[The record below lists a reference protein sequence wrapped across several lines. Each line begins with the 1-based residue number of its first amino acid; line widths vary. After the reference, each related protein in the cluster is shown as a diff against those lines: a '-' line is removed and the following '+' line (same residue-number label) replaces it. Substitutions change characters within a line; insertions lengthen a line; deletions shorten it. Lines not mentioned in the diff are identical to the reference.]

1 MKKIFVSLLMA
12 MPLVASAQTS
22 FTVESNGKKYA
33 FPLEGTTI
41 TVTDDKI
48 TLPAEAPVY
57 KSNLKSV
64 SLFGMA
70 TSFQLKGMSL
80 IADYMWAGKLM
91 PKANNTFKFQ
101 ATTNTGSDLYFGPEG
116 DANAPIAVSGTA
128 TKGST
133 KFYTIE
139 SGYQQDSV
147 LVVFN
152 ERTAQYSV
160 MGLVKE
166 APYYTIDFE
175 GSKWSALIDTPEYGG
190 PLLYGADGGGFYTE
204 EGVYEW
210 TDEATSL
217 HSKLNNAYGS
227 WAYWSG
233 GAAVSNYHCDIANG
247 SSNTQLS
254 LPTETPAHSGDN
266 FIVTYGYSDGSQFAT
281 DSRPVFDFQDGVA
294 RQVKGLWITNNSYF
308 LHSLTQGD
316 GFNQSATDDTF
327 IDVTFEGFDAAGI
340 SQGMVKYR
348 IQDGKKA
355 LTDWAYV
362 DLSSLGKINTLII
375 NYEFSKDQDNGYGFA
390 APAYLVIDDIE
401 IYK

>member
-1 MKKIFVSLLMA
+1 MKKIFVSLLMV
-12 MPLVASAQTS
+12 MPLATSAQS
-22 FTVESNGKKYA
+22 VFTVESNGQKYS
-33 FPLEGTTI
+33 FPLESTTI
-41 TVTDDKI
+41 TVTDDEP
-48 TLPAEAPVY
+48 TQPAQAPVY
-57 KSNLKSV
+57 KSNLKGV
-64 SLFGMA
+64 SLFGKA
-70 TSFQLKGMSL
+70 TTFQFKGMSL

-91 PKANNTFKFQ
+91 PKADDTFKFL

-166 APYYTIDFE
+166 APYYMIDFE

-190 PLLYGADGGGFYTE
+190 PLLYGKGEGFPTD

-217 HSKLNNAYGS
+217 HSKLNNAWGS

-247 SSNTQLS
+247 GPNTQLS

-316 GFNQSATDDTF
+316 SFNQSATDDTF

-362 DLSSLGKINTLII
+362 DLSSLGKINTLKI

>member
-175 GSKWSALIDTPEYGG
+175 GSKWSALIDSPEYGG
-190 PLLYGADGGGFYTE
+190 PLLYGADGSGFYTD

-247 SSNTQLS
+247 GPNTQLS

-316 GFNQSATDDTF
+316 SFNQSATDDTF

-362 DLSSLGKINTLII
+362 DLSSLGKINTLKI

>member
-1 MKKIFVSLLMA
+1 MKKIFVSLLMV
-12 MPLVASAQTS
+12 MPLAASAQS
-22 FTVESNGKKYA
+22 VFTVESNGKKYA

-116 DANAPIAVSGTA
+116 DANAPIEVSGTA

-190 PLLYGADGGGFYTE
+190 PLLYGADGGGFYTD

-247 SSNTQLS
+247 GSNTQLS

-266 FIVTYGYSDGSQFAT
+266 FLVTYGYNDGSPYAT
-281 DSRPVFDFQDGVA
+281 DSRAILDFQDGVA
-294 RQVKGLWITNNSYF
+294 RQIKGMWITNNSYF

-316 GFNQSATDDTF
+316 GINQSATDDTF

-362 DLSSLGKINTLII
+362 DLSSLGKINTLKI

>member
-1 MKKIFVSLLMA
+1 MA

-190 PLLYGADGGGFYTE
+190 PLLYGADGGGFYTD

-210 TDEATSL
+210 TDEVTSL

-362 DLSSLGKINTLII
+362 DLSSLGKINTLKI

>member
-1 MKKIFVSLLMA
+1 MA
-12 MPLVASAQTS
+12 MPLVASAQS
-22 FTVESNGKKYA
+22 VFTVESNGQKYS
-33 FPLEGTTI
+33 FPLESTTI
-41 TVTDDKI
+41 TVTDDEP
-48 TLPAEAPVY
+48 TQPAQAPVY
-57 KSNLKSV
+57 KSNLKGV
-64 SLFGMA
+64 SLFGKA
-70 TSFQLKGMSL
+70 TTSQFKGMSL

-91 PKANNTFKFQ
+91 PKADDTFKFQ
-101 ATTNTGSDLYFGPEG
+101 ETTNTGSDLYFGPEG

-133 KFYTIE
+133 KFYTFE

-147 LVVFN
+147 LVIFN

-175 GSKWSALIDTPEYGG
+175 GSKWSALIDSPEYGG
-190 PLLYGADGGGFYTE
+190 PLLYGADGSGFYTD

-247 SSNTQLS
+247 GPNTQLS

-316 GFNQSATDDTF
+316 SFNQSATDDTF
-327 IDVTFEGFDAAGI
+327 IDVTFEGIDAVGI

-362 DLSSLGKINTLII
+362 DLSSLGKINTLKI
-375 NYEFSKDQDNGYGFA
+375 NYEFSKDQDNGYGCA
-390 APAYLVIDDIE
+390 ATAYLVIDDIE

>member
-33 FPLEGTTI
+33 FPLESTTI
-41 TVTDDKI
+41 TITDDKI

-190 PLLYGADGGGFYTE
+190 PLLYGADGGGFYTD

-210 TDEATSL
+210 TDEVTSL

-308 LHSLTQGD
+308 IHSLTQGD

-362 DLSSLGKINTLII
+362 DLSSLGKINTLKI

>member
-1 MKKIFVSLLMA
+1 MA

-190 PLLYGADGGGFYTE
+190 PLLYGADGGGFYTD

-210 TDEATSL
+210 TDEVTSL

-247 SSNTQLS
+247 SSKTQLS

-362 DLSSLGKINTLII
+362 DLSSLGKINTLKI

>member
-101 ATTNTGSDLYFGPEG
+101 ATTNTGLDLYFGPEG

-190 PLLYGADGGGFYTE
+190 PLLYGADGGGFYTD

-316 GFNQSATDDTF
+316 SFNQSATDDTF

-362 DLSSLGKINTLII
+362 DLSSLGKINTLKI

>member
-1 MKKIFVSLLMA
+1 MKKIFVSLLMV
-12 MPLVASAQTS
+12 MPLAASAQS
-22 FTVESNGKKYA
+22 VFTVESNGQKYS
-33 FPLEGTTI
+33 FPLESTTI
-41 TVTDDKI
+41 TVTDDEP
-48 TLPAEAPVY
+48 TQPAQAPVY
-57 KSNLKSV
+57 KSNLKGV
-64 SLFGMA
+64 SLFGKA
-70 TSFQLKGMSL
+70 TTFQFKGMSL

-91 PKANNTFKFQ
+91 PKADDTFKFQ

-116 DANAPIAVSGTA
+116 DADAPIAVSGTA

-133 KFYTIE
+133 KVYTIE

-166 APYYTIDFE
+166 APCYTIDFE

-190 PLLYGADGGGFYTE
+190 PLLYGADGGGFYTD

-362 DLSSLGKINTLII
+362 DLSSLGKINTLKI
-375 NYEFSKDQDNGYGFA
+375 NYEFSKDQDNGSGFA

>member
-70 TSFQLKGMSL
+70 TSLQFKGMSL

-128 TKGST
+128 TKGSIN
-133 KFYTIE
+133 FYTIE

-166 APYYTIDFE
+166 APYCTIDFE

-190 PLLYGADGGGFYTE
+190 PLLYGADGSGFYTD

-247 SSNTQLS
+247 SSKTQLS

-362 DLSSLGKINTLII
+362 DLSSLGKINTLKI

>member
-1 MKKIFVSLLMA
+1 MV
-12 MPLVASAQTS
+12 MPLAASAQS
-22 FTVESNGKKYA
+22 VFTVESNGQKYS
-33 FPLEGTTI
+33 FPLESTTI
-41 TVTDDKI
+41 TVTDDEP
-48 TLPAEAPVY
+48 TQPAQAPVY
-57 KSNLKSV
+57 KSNLKGV
-64 SLFGMA
+64 SLFGKA
-70 TSFQLKGMSL
+70 TTFQFKGMSL

-91 PKANNTFKFQ
+91 PKADDTFKFL

-166 APYYTIDFE
+166 APYYMIDFE

-190 PLLYGADGGGFYTE
+190 PLLYGKGEGFPTD

-217 HSKLNNAYGS
+217 HSKLNNAWGS

-247 SSNTQLS
+247 GPNTQLS

-316 GFNQSATDDTF
+316 SFNQSATDDTF

-362 DLSSLGKINTLII
+362 DLSSLGKINTLKI

>member
-1 MKKIFVSLLMA
+1 MKKIFVSLLMV
-12 MPLVASAQTS
+12 MPLAASAQS
-22 FTVESNGKKYA
+22 VFTVESNGQKYS
-33 FPLEGTTI
+33 FPLESTTI
-41 TVTDDKI
+41 TVTDDEP
-48 TLPAEAPVY
+48 TQPAQAPVY
-57 KSNLKSV
+57 KSNLKGV
-64 SLFGMA
+64 SLFGKA
-70 TSFQLKGMSL
+70 TTFQFKGMSL

-91 PKANNTFKFQ
+91 PKADDTFKFL

-133 KFYTIE
+133 NFYTIE

-166 APYYTIDFE
+166 APYYMIDFE

-190 PLLYGADGGGFYTE
+190 PLLYGKGQGFPTD

-210 TDEATSL
+210 TDEVTSL
-217 HSKLNNAYGS
+217 HSKLNNAWGS
-227 WAYWSG
+227 WAYWLG

-247 SSNTQLS
+247 GPNTQLS

-316 GFNQSATDDTF
+316 SFNQSATDDTF

-340 SQGMVKYR
+340 SQGMVKHR

-362 DLSSLGKINTLII
+362 DLSSLGKINTLKI

>member
-12 MPLVASAQTS
+12 MPLVASAQS
-22 FTVESNGKKYA
+22 VFTVESNGAKYS

-190 PLLYGADGGGFYTE
+190 PLLYGADGGVFYTD

-316 GFNQSATDDTF
+316 SFNQSATDDTF

-362 DLSSLGKINTLII
+362 DLSSLGKINTLKI

>member
-190 PLLYGADGGGFYTE
+190 PLLYGADGGGFYTD

-210 TDEATSL
+210 TDEVTSL

-247 SSNTQLS
+247 GSNTQLS

-362 DLSSLGKINTLII
+362 DLSSLGKINTLKI

>member
-1 MKKIFVSLLMA
+1 MKKIFVSLLMV
-12 MPLVASAQTS
+12 MPLAASAQS
-22 FTVESNGKKYA
+22 VFTVESNGQKYS
-33 FPLEGTTI
+33 FPLESTTI
-41 TVTDDKI
+41 TVTDDEP
-48 TLPAEAPVY
+48 TQPAQAPVY
-57 KSNLKSV
+57 KSNLKGV
-64 SLFGMA
+64 SLFGKA
-70 TSFQLKGMSL
+70 TTFQFKGMSL

-91 PKANNTFKFQ
+91 PKADDTFKFQ

-166 APYYTIDFE
+166 APYYMIDFE

-190 PLLYGADGGGFYTE
+190 PLLYGKGEGFPTD

-217 HSKLNNAYGS
+217 HSKLNNAWGS

-247 SSNTQLS
+247 GPNTQLS

-266 FIVTYGYSDGSQFAT
+266 FIVTYGYSDGSQFAK

-316 GFNQSATDDTF
+316 SFNQSATDDTF

-362 DLSSLGKINTLII
+362 DLSSLGKINTLKI

>member
-190 PLLYGADGGGFYTE
+190 PLLYGADGGGFSKD

-210 TDEATSL
+210 TDEVTSL

-247 SSNTQLS
+247 GPNTQLS

-316 GFNQSATDDTF
+316 SFNQSATDDTF

-362 DLSSLGKINTLII
+362 DLSSLGKINTLKI

>member
-1 MKKIFVSLLMA
+1 MKKIFVSLLMV
-12 MPLVASAQTS
+12 MPLAASAQS
-22 FTVESNGKKYA
+22 VFTVESNGQKYS
-33 FPLEGTTI
+33 FPLESTTI
-41 TVTDDKI
+41 TVTDDEP
-48 TLPAEAPVY
+48 TQPAQAPVY
-57 KSNLKSV
+57 KSNLKGV
-64 SLFGMA
+64 SLFGKA
-70 TSFQLKGMSL
+70 TTFQFKGMSL

-91 PKANNTFKFQ
+91 PKADDTFKFL

-166 APYYTIDFE
+166 APYYMIDFE

-190 PLLYGADGGGFYTE
+190 PLLYGAHGGGFSTD

-247 SSNTQLS
+247 GPNTQLS

-266 FIVTYGYSDGSQFAT
+266 FIVTYGYSEGSKFAT

-316 GFNQSATDDTF
+316 SFNQSATDDTF

-362 DLSSLGKINTLII
+362 DLSSLGKINTLKI
-375 NYEFSKDQDNGYGFA
+375 NYEFSKDHDNGYAFA
-390 APAYLVIDDIE
+390 ATPYLVIDDIE

>member
-166 APYYTIDFE
+166 APYYTINFE

-190 PLLYGADGGGFYTE
+190 PLLYGADGGGFYTD
-204 EGVYEW
+204 EGVYKW
-210 TDEATSL
+210 TDEVTSL

-233 GAAVSNYHCDIANG
+233 GAAVSNYHCDIADG
-247 SSNTQLS
+247 GSNTQLS

-362 DLSSLGKINTLII
+362 DLSSLGKINTLKI

>member
-133 KFYTIE
+133 KFYTFE

-147 LVVFN
+147 LVIFN

-175 GSKWSALIDTPEYGG
+175 GSKWSALIDSPEYGG
-190 PLLYGADGGGFYTE
+190 PLLYGADGSGFYTD

-247 SSNTQLS
+247 GPNTQLS

-266 FIVTYGYSDGSQFAT
+266 FIVTYGYNDGSQYAT
-281 DSRPVFDFQDGVA
+281 DSRPIFDFQDGVA
-294 RQVKGLWITNNSYF
+294 RQIKGLWITNNSYF
-308 LHSLTQGD
+308 LHSVSFGD
-316 GFNQSATDDTF
+316 GLNQPASDDTF
-327 IDVTFEGFDAAGI
+327 IDVTFEGFDASGI

-362 DLSSLGKINTLII
+362 DLSSLGKINTLKI

>member
-139 SGYQQDSV
+139 SGYQQDPV

-190 PLLYGADGGGFYTE
+190 PLLYGADGGGFYTD

-210 TDEATSL
+210 TDEVTSL

-362 DLSSLGKINTLII
+362 DLSSLGKINTLKI

>member
-190 PLLYGADGGGFYTE
+190 PLLYGADGGGFYTD

-308 LHSLTQGD
+308 LNSVNNGD
-316 GFNQSATDDTF
+316 TYNKAATDATF
-327 IDVTFEGFDAAGI
+327 IDVTFEGFDAAGL
-340 SQGMVKYR
+340 SQGKVKCR
-348 IQDGKKA
+348 LQDGKTS
-355 LTDWAYV
+355 LTDWKYV
-362 DLSSLGKINTLII
+362 DLSSLGAVNSLKI
-375 NYEFSKDQDNGYGFA
+375 NYEFSDDQKNSRGFT
-390 APAYLVIDDIE
+390 APAYVAIDDVQ

>member
-1 MKKIFVSLLMA
+1 MKKIFVSLLMV
-12 MPLVASAQTS
+12 MPLAASAQS
-22 FTVESNGKKYA
+22 VFTVESNGQKYS
-33 FPLEGTTI
+33 FPLESTTI
-41 TVTDDKI
+41 TVTDDEP
-48 TLPAEAPVY
+48 TQPAQAPVY

-152 ERTAQYSV
+152 ERIAQYSV

-190 PLLYGADGGGFYTE
+190 PLLYGADGGGFSKD

-210 TDEATSL
+210 TDEVTSL

-233 GAAVSNYHCDIANG
+233 GAAVSNYHCDIADG
-247 SSNTQLS
+247 GSNTQLS

-316 GFNQSATDDTF
+316 GINQSATDDTF

-362 DLSSLGKINTLII
+362 DLSSLGKINTLKI

>member
-1 MKKIFVSLLMA
+1 
-12 MPLVASAQTS
+12 
-22 FTVESNGKKYA
+22 
-33 FPLEGTTI
+33 
-41 TVTDDKI
+41 
-48 TLPAEAPVY
+48 
-57 KSNLKSV
+57 
-64 SLFGMA
+64 MA
-70 TSFQLKGMSL
+70 TSFQFKGMSL

-133 KFYTIE
+133 KCYTIE

-190 PLLYGADGGGFYTE
+190 PLLYGADGGGFYTD

-233 GAAVSNYHCDIANG
+233 GAAVSNYHCDIADG
-247 SSNTQLS
+247 GSNTQLS

-362 DLSSLGKINTLII
+362 DLSSLGKINTLKI

>member
-190 PLLYGADGGGFYTE
+190 PLLYGADGGGFYTD

-210 TDEATSL
+210 TDEVTSL

-233 GAAVSNYHCDIANG
+233 GTAVSNYHCDIANG

-362 DLSSLGKINTLII
+362 DLSSLGKINTLKI

>member
-70 TSFQLKGMSL
+70 TSFQFNGMSL

-190 PLLYGADGGGFYTE
+190 PLLYGADGGGFYTD

-210 TDEATSL
+210 TDEVTSL

-316 GFNQSATDDTF
+316 GINQSATDDTF
-327 IDVTFEGFDAAGI
+327 IDVTFEGFDASGI

-362 DLSSLGKINTLII
+362 NLSSLGKINTLKI
-375 NYEFSKDQDNGYGFA
+375 NYEFSKDQDNGNGFA

>member
-166 APYYTIDFE
+166 APYCTIDFE

-190 PLLYGADGGGFYTE
+190 PLLYGADGGGFSKD

-210 TDEATSL
+210 TDEVTSL

-247 SSNTQLS
+247 GPNTQLS

-316 GFNQSATDDTF
+316 SFNQSATDDTF

-362 DLSSLGKINTLII
+362 DLSSLGKINTLKI

>member
-1 MKKIFVSLLMA
+1 MA

-190 PLLYGADGGGFYTE
+190 PLLYGADGGGFYTD

-210 TDEATSL
+210 TDEVTSL

-316 GFNQSATDDTF
+316 GINQSATDDTF

-362 DLSSLGKINTLII
+362 DLSSLGKINTLKI

>member
-116 DANAPIAVSGTA
+116 DADAPIAVSGTA

-166 APYYTIDFE
+166 APYCTIDFE

-190 PLLYGADGGGFYTE
+190 PLLYGADGGGFSKD

-217 HSKLNNAYGS
+217 HSKLNNAWGS

-247 SSNTQLS
+247 GPNTQLS

-316 GFNQSATDDTF
+316 SFNQSATDDTF

-362 DLSSLGKINTLII
+362 DLSSLGKINTLKI

>member
-1 MKKIFVSLLMA
+1 MA

-190 PLLYGADGGGFYTE
+190 PLLYGADGGGFYTD

-266 FIVTYGYSDGSQFAT
+266 FIVTYGYNDGSQYAT
-281 DSRPVFDFQDGVA
+281 DSRPIFDFQDGVA
-294 RQVKGLWITNNSYF
+294 RQIKGLWITNNSYF
-308 LHSLTQGD
+308 LHSVSFGD
-316 GFNQSATDDTF
+316 GLNQPASDDTF
-327 IDVTFEGFDAAGI
+327 IDVTFEGFDALGI

-362 DLSSLGKINTLII
+362 NLSSLGKINTLKI
-375 NYEFSKDQDNGYGFA
+375 NYEFSKDQDNGAGFA

>member
-190 PLLYGADGGGFYTE
+190 PLLYGADGGGFYTD

-247 SSNTQLS
+247 SSKTQLS

-316 GFNQSATDDTF
+316 GFNQSATVDTF

-362 DLSSLGKINTLII
+362 DLSSLGKINTLKI

>member
-1 MKKIFVSLLMA
+1 MKKIFVSLLMV
-12 MPLVASAQTS
+12 MPLAASAQS
-22 FTVESNGKKYA
+22 VFTVESNGQKYS
-33 FPLEGTTI
+33 FPLESTTI
-41 TVTDDKI
+41 TVTDDEP
-48 TLPAEAPVY
+48 TQPAQAPVY
-57 KSNLKSV
+57 KSNLKGV
-64 SLFGMA
+64 SLFGKA
-70 TSFQLKGMSL
+70 TTFQFKGMSL

-91 PKANNTFKFQ
+91 PKADDTFKFL

-166 APYYTIDFE
+166 APYYMIDFE

-190 PLLYGADGGGFYTE
+190 PLLYGKGEGFPTD

-217 HSKLNNAYGS
+217 HSKLNNAWGS

-247 SSNTQLS
+247 GPNTQLS

-316 GFNQSATDDTF
+316 SFNQSATDDTF

-362 DLSSLGKINTLII
+362 DLSSLGKINTLKI
-375 NYEFSKDQDNGYGFA
+375 NYEFSKDQDKGYGFA

>member
-1 MKKIFVSLLMA
+1 MKKIFVSLLMV
-12 MPLVASAQTS
+12 MPLAASAQS
-22 FTVESNGKKYA
+22 VFTVESNGQKYS
-33 FPLEGTTI
+33 FPLESTTI
-41 TVTDDKI
+41 TVTDDEP
-48 TLPAEAPVY
+48 TQPAQAPVY
-57 KSNLKSV
+57 KSNLKGV
-64 SLFGMA
+64 SLFGKA
-70 TSFQLKGMSL
+70 TTFQFKGMSL

-91 PKANNTFKFQ
+91 PKADDTFKFL

-166 APYYTIDFE
+166 APYYMIDFE

-190 PLLYGADGGGFYTE
+190 PLLYGKGEGFPTD

-217 HSKLNNAYGS
+217 HSKLNNAWGS

-247 SSNTQLS
+247 GPNTQLS

-316 GFNQSATDDTF
+316 SFNQSATDDTF

-362 DLSSLGKINTLII
+362 DLSSLGKINTLKI

>member
-1 MKKIFVSLLMA
+1 MA

-64 SLFGMA
+64 SLFGKA
-70 TSFQLKGMSL
+70 TTSQFKGMSL

-91 PKANNTFKFQ
+91 PKADDTFKFQ

-190 PLLYGADGGGFYTE
+190 PLLYGENGSGFYTE

-210 TDEATSL
+210 TDEVTSL
-217 HSKLNNAYGS
+217 HSKLNNAWGS

-233 GAAVSNYHCDIANG
+233 GAAISNYHCDIADG
-247 SSNTQLS
+247 DSKTQLS

-266 FIVTYGYSDGSQFAT
+266 FLVTYGYDDGSLYAT
-281 DSRPVFDFQDGVA
+281 DSRAILDFLDGVA
-294 RQVKGLWITNNSYF
+294 RQIKGMWITNNSYF

-316 GFNQSATDDTF
+316 RFNQAATDDTF

-340 SQGMVKYR
+340 SQGIVKSR
-348 IQDGKKA
+348 IQDGKKS

-362 DLSSLGKINTLII
+362 DLSSLGKINTLKI
-375 NYEFSKDQDNGYGFA
+375 NYEFSKDQDNGAGFA

>member
-22 FTVESNGKKYA
+22 FTIESNGKKYA

-190 PLLYGADGGGFYTE
+190 PLLYGADGGGFYTD

-247 SSNTQLS
+247 SSKTQLS

-362 DLSSLGKINTLII
+362 DLSSLGKINTLKI